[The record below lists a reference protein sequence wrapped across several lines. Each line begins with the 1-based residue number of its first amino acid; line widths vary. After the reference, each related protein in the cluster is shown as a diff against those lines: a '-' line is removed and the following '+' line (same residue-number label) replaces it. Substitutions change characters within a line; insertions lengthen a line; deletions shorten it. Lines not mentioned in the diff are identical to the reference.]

1 MNEIVKADEIKS
13 SFSKEVGVETKFQ
26 CLKYKN
32 MTHRYICVCVY
43 SFVKKK
49 KLAFKFLQLMA

>member
-1 MNEIVKADEIKS
+1 MNEIVNADEIKS
-13 SFSKEVGVETKFQ
+13 SFIKEVGVETKFQ

-32 MTHRYICVCVY
+32 MTHTLVCVY
-43 SFVKKK
+43 SFLKKK